1 MPVNTADHRREVGN
15 RLRRLRERSGK
26 SRAVLA
32 GLVGKSE
39 DWLKKI
45 ERGER
50 GLPLGMAAQV
60 ARELG
65 VRDLSALYGGDLSA
79 PVRIAERP
87 AHPAAEMVGLA
98 LTEYTVDTAEAAPS
112 VAHYTAAV
120 ERAWRD
126 WHDSPHQ
133 RTYAA
138 GELPR
143 LIRVGRAAVRESEGV
158 ARSQARRSLADA
170 YHLCQAYLAWQENS
184 RHWYWLS
191 VDRGQQTGED
201 ADDPAAQATA
211 LLYSA
216 FALRVTDRAEQAMDL
231 LDSATRVLDP
241 RLADG
246 DDETRALWGAVQLAR
261 ASTTARQL
269 KDPSAWVHW
278 ERAATVVDTLSAD
291 YGHHRHGFS
300 RQHVELHK
308 TWIAQSLGDATE
320 ALRHADDLDVDT
332 IPSRSWQASHLVNVS
347 RALHQQRDSGALIP
361 LLQAE
366 RYSPEALRFSVTAR
380 DVVITL
386 ASTGRSTVR
395 SEAARLAE
403 RLAIMM

>member
-1 MPVNTADHRREVGN
+1 MPVSNADHRRDVGS
-15 RLRRLRERSGK
+15 RLRRHRERSGK

-65 VRDLSALYGGDLSA
+65 IRDLAALYGGDLSA
-79 PVRIAERP
+79 PVQIAECP
-87 AHPAAEMVGLA
+87 AHPAAEMVGHA
-98 LTEYTVDTAEAAPS
+98 LTEYLPDTEAAPS
-112 VAHYTAAV
+112 VDHYTAAV
-120 ERAWRD
+120 ARAWRD
-126 WHDSPHQ
+126 WHSSPTQ

-138 GELPR
+138 GELPG
-143 LIRVGRAAVRESEGV
+143 LIRAGRAAVRESEGD
-158 ARSQARRSLADA
+158 ARKRARGALADV
-170 YHLCQAYLAWQENS
+170 YHLCQAYLAWQENG

-201 ADDPAAQATA
+201 ADDPAARAA
-211 LLYSA
+211 SLLYSS
-216 FALRVTDRAEQAMDL
+216 FALRVTDRAEQALEML
-231 LDSATRVLDP
+231 ETATRTLDP

-278 ERAATVVDTLSAD
+278 ERAATVVDTLSPH
-291 YGHHRHGFS
+291 YGHHHHGFS
-300 RQHVELHK
+300 RQHVDLHK

-320 ALRHADDLDVDT
+320 ALRHADDVDVDA

-366 RYSPEALRFSVTAR
+366 RYSSEALRFSVSAR
-380 DVVITL
+380 DVVISL
-386 ASTGRSTVR
+386 ATTGRSTIR
-395 SEAARLAE
+395 SEATRLAE
-403 RLAIMM
+403 RLDILA